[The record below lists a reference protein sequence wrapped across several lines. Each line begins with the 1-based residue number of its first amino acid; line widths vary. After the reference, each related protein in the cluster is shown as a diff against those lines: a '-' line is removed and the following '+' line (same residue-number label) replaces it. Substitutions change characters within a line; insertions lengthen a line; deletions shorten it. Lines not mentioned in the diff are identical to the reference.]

1 MEILRQNAKEFRE
14 ETSEEAIAVIEEEVR
29 QFDRETLEK
38 ERDAIEEM
46 NSGRE
51 EDVAADY

>member
-1 MEILRQNAKEFRE
+1 LE
-14 ETSEEAIAVIEEEVR
+14 E
-29 QFDRETLEK
+29 

-51 EDVAADY
+51 EDVAADYW